1 MSQESLAAN
10 LDEFVQNHHVTVEAA
25 FAKPGMVEGQ
35 RSRMENKVSF
45 AQNAVLISIAVQRP
59 SA

>member
-1 MSQESLAAN
+1 L
-10 LDEFVQNHHVTVEAA
+10 VQDHHVTVEATL
-25 FAKPGMVEGQ
+25 AKPGMVEGQ
-35 RSRMENKVSF
+35 RSLMENKVSF

>member
-1 MSQESLAAN
+1 L
-10 LDEFVQNHHVTVEAA
+10 VQDHHVTVEAA

-35 RSRMENKVSF
+35 LSRMENKVSF